1 MSSPVSRR
9 VPFQWSG
16 GEIWPR
22 LNYHALFETF
32 TISDSL
38 GNTHEILAPLTDT
51 IAFSDSAGVAFE
63 IAAISDS
70 MAFSDSAGAILSL
83 HAAAS
88 DSMAFSDSIGSL
100 QLAAAADTLA
110 IADALGSTVYSP
122 VAAADTLAFADA
134 ATTILFVSAYDTLSL
149 ADSASAVLTL
159 YASAA
164 DTLSISDSASDGATN
179 PQHVMVMNL
188 DTGAVS
194 EYVLPVVVTGMAQRN
209 GVLYLATTAGLF
221 ALDAATD
228 DGDDIVWRWRTGLAH
243 LGTDLLKRVI
253 DVNALG
259 RTEGAV
265 IAEVVTTRDGTKRTD
280 RYQLPAATRDS
291 HRDAVI
297 KVGKGLTS
305 VYWAFGERGTAPAE
319 RHEIRVS
326 ATPLSRRR

>member
-1 MSSPVSRR
+1 MTPVSRR
-9 VPFQWSG
+9 VPFQWNG

-22 LNYHALFETF
+22 INPNALFDTLG
-32 TISDSL
+32 IADSL
-38 GNTHEILAPLTDT
+38 GSTNEVLVPLVDT
-51 IAFSDSAGVAFE
+51 IGFSDAVGVAWE
-63 IAAISDS
+63 ISVAVDTLAISD
-70 MAFSDSAGAILSL
+70 AAGAILTL
-83 HAAAS
+83 HAAAADTLS
-88 DSMAFSDSIGSL
+88 VSDSIGSL

-110 IADALGSTVYSP
+110 IADALSSTVYSP

-265 IAEVVTTRDGTKRTD
+265 IAEVVTTRDGTKRAD
-280 RYQLPAATRDS
+280 RFQLPAATRDS

>member
-1 MSSPVSRR
+1 MTPVSRR
-9 VPFQWSG
+9 VPFQWNG

-22 LNYHALFETF
+22 INPNALFDTLG
-32 TISDSL
+32 IADSL
-38 GNTHEILAPLTDT
+38 GSTNEVLVPLVDT
-51 IAFSDSAGVAFE
+51 IGFSDAVGVAWE
-63 IAAISDS
+63 ISVAVDTLAISD
-70 MAFSDSAGAILSL
+70 AAGAILTL
-83 HAAAS
+83 HAAAADTLS
-88 DSMAFSDSIGSL
+88 VSDSIGSL

-110 IADALGSTVYSP
+110 IADALSSTVYSP

-188 DTGAVS
+188 DAGAVS